1 MLIKRVA
8 GPNAKIQRNPHY
20 RAQVCV
26 YNTDSRLMNALIDRT
41 GIDRVYTHTR
51 RPKENHKKTSYRWN
65 MVADDIRTWGPL
77 LLPWL
82 VCKRDQMLLLLEAL
96 DIADKNTPRPGQPL
110 QRSGLERRDAIYADI
125 RRLNTKGRETTEAGG
140 AK

>member
-8 GPNAKIQRNPHY
+8 GPSAKVQRNPHY

-26 YNTDSRLMNALIDRT
+26 YNTDLRLMDALVRRT

-51 RPKENHKKTSYRWN
+51 QPKENHKKTSYRWN
-65 MVADDIRTWGPL
+65 MVADDIREWGPL

-82 VCKRDQMLLLLEAL
+82 VCKKEQMLLLLEAL
-96 DIADKNTPRPGQPL
+96 EIADGNTPRPVQPWVV
-110 QRSGLERRDAIYADI
+110 SGLDRRDQIHVEI
-125 RRLNTKGRETTEAGG
+125 RRLNTKGRETLRAGD
-140 AK
+140 AE